1 MVDNWV
7 YVYIA
12 LLTQDESCNNALQ
25 FKTPHIEW
33 QSGLTHI
40 ETGLKNW
47 KTGNRICVNTDLSF
61 LKLEDGLLHT
71 SSVVVLGQCLGV
83 ADL

>member
-7 YVYIA
+7 YVDIA
-12 LLTQDESCNNALQ
+12 LLTQDESYNNALNR
-25 FKTPHIEW
+25 TLHVEW
-33 QSGLTHI
+33 QTI
-40 ETGLKNW
+40 ETGLKNS
-47 KTGNRICVNTDLSF
+47 KTENKICLNTNLSF

-71 SSVVVLGQCLGV
+71 SLVVLGQFLGV